1 MNVTVKKKPRKQ
13 VDVSSPPASGD
24 SDRPTAISDSRWD
37 RIARKAFELWEERGR
52 QDGQAL
58 RDGLDAE
65 AIVMEQIHASPQ

>member
-37 RIARKAFELWEERGR
+37 RIARKAFELGKSEEGKTAKRFGTGSMR
-52 QDGQAL
+52 K
-58 RDGLDAE
+58 
-65 AIVMEQIHASPQ
+65 P